1 MRRSTGLIKLVAG
14 HIESRKADV
23 ETGWVGSDD
32 HGDDTDEEQPE
43 DTSDGDERAGSDGDV
58 AIDDSEELDDDES
71 EEDDEPA
78 PAPTGKRK
86 RLDKPTGSPAR
97 PNKKVSFAAGPKESK
112 RARAAGSTK
121 KPISTASKPRPMSSR
136 LKTSRAANVNASKT
150 SQKTTSSKGGEEAY
164 DFGKFF

>member
-14 HIESRKADV
+14 HVESRKADV
-23 ETGWVGSDD
+23 ETGWIGSDD
-32 HGDDTDEEQPE
+32 HGDDADEEQPE
-43 DTSDGDERAGSDGDV
+43 DTADGDEQAGSDEDV
-58 AIDDSEELDDDES
+58 ETDDSEELDDDES

-86 RLDKPTGSPAR
+86 RLDKPTGSPTR
-97 PNKKVSFAAGPKESK
+97 PNKKVSFAADSKESK

-121 KPISTASKPRPMSSR
+121 TPTSTAPKPRPVSKP
-136 LKTSRAANVNASKT
+136 KTSRAANVNASKT
-150 SQKTTSSKGGEEAY
+150 SQKTTSSKGGEEVY